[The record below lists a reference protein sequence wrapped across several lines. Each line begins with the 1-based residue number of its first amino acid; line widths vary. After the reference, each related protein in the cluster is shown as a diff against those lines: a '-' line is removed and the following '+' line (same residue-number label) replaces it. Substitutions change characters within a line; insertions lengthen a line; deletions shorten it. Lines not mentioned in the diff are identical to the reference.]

1 MMSATNK
8 RIAITSGLIALLLLL
23 DSCARDPQKAKARY
37 LASGQNYMKKGKYG
51 DATVEFRNAL
61 RLDPRFVE
69 AYFQLAH
76 ADIAQQNWDDAYA
89 ALQKAIELDSSRLD
103 ARLDL
108 ARLYLAARDFR
119 QAQEDAKSILSKE
132 PNNAA
137 AYQLL
142 GASLLAQQKRED
154 AFQAFK
160 KVTELRP
167 DDPSA
172 YVNLAL
178 VEISLHNYPDAEQ
191 HFKKAVALDP
201 KFIEAY
207 SDLANFYRLNKQQP
221 EAEQVLQ
228 EAIANNPNEASLY
241 LVWASMLAS
250 QGRRDEAE
258 AILERLRK
266 QVPNSVAAARDIGDF
281 YFQRKETN
289 RALVEYQKALSISP
303 KNKNLEIQKRMQDLY
318 LSTGQIQQAASL
330 DQELMKDAP
339 TDIFVRINHGRL
351 LLAQGNAPNAIT
363 YLQKVVVDAADSEQA
378 HYYLAMAYWQ
388 NGDLGQARSAL
399 IDVLRVKAELPI
411 ALEALGRL
419 SLAQGNAADAQVY
432 AQELIAKQRAVPGD
446 YVLLAEAL
454 ARQGQF
460 RSAEEQILIAKQL
473 APNDPIICL
482 NLAQIYRLEKKWP
495 ETQKEFEAALQ
506 LDPHN
511 TTVLGQY
518 ADYLI
523 TRNQSAEALVRVQAY
538 VTTNPNDAD
547 GHVILGVVYDQ
558 SKNYSSAQA
567 EFERA
572 VQLNPNH
579 PQASILLANVF
590 KEQGKIDLAIAQYQK
605 ALDAQPRS
613 ALLATAVGNLYLEK
627 GDLETARK
635 YYARALE
642 ADPNFAVALAN
653 TAWTYAQEGKNLDV
667 ALGMAQKAKSLMPE
681 RPYSITDTL
690 AWVMYKRG
698 NFAEAIPMLRVC
710 VQKSPE
716 SGEFHYHLGM
726 SLMAAGQ
733 KAEGRKELEAALRM
747 KLNND
752 ADVQQA
758 GQALAQLN

>member
-8 RIAITSGLIALLLLL
+8 RITIASGLIALLLLL
-23 DSCARDPQKAKARY
+23 GSCARDPKKAKAKY

-51 DATVEFRNAL
+51 DAAVEFRNAL
-61 RLDPRFVE
+61 RLDPRFVD
-69 AYFQLAH
+69 AYFQLAQ

-89 ALQKAIELDSSRLD
+89 ALQKAIELDSGRLD

-119 QAQEDAKSILSKE
+119 QAQEGAESVLRKE

-142 GASLLAQQKRED
+142 GASLLAQQKRDE

-167 DDPSA
+167 DDPGA

-191 HFKKAVALDP
+191 HFKKAVAVDP
-201 KFIEAY
+201 KFIEGY
-207 SDLANFYRLNKQQP
+207 SDLANFYRLNRQQP

-228 EAIANNPNEASLY
+228 EAIANNPNETSLY
-241 LVWASMLAS
+241 LLWASMLAS
-250 QGRRDEAE
+250 QGRKDEAE

-266 QVPNSVAAARDIGDF
+266 QVPNSITAARDIGDF

-303 KNKNLEIQKRMQDLY
+303 KNRNLEIEKRMQDLY
-318 LSTGQIQQAASL
+318 LSTGQTQQAASL
-330 DQELMKDAP
+330 DKELMNYAP

-351 LLAQGNAPNAIT
+351 LVAQGNAPNAIT
-363 YLQKVVVDAADSEQA
+363 YLQKVVADAADSEQA

-432 AQELIAKQRAVPGD
+432 AKELIAKQRAVPGD

-460 RSAEEQILIAKQL
+460 RSAEQQILIAKQL

-482 NLAQIYRLEKKWP
+482 NLAQIYRLEKKWA
-495 ETQKEFEAALQ
+495 EAQKEFEAALE

-523 TRNQSAEALVRVQAY
+523 TRNQSAEALVRVRAY
-538 VTTNPNDAD
+538 VTTNPNEAD

-558 SKNYSSAQA
+558 SKNYGSAQA

-579 PQASILLANVF
+579 AQAPILLANVS
-590 KEQGKIDLAIAQYQK
+590 KEQGKIDLAIAQYQRV
-605 ALDAQPRS
+605 LDAQPRS
-613 ALLATAVGNLYLEK
+613 ALLATMVGNLYLEK

-635 YYARALE
+635 YYARAIE
-642 ADPNFAVALAN
+642 VDPNFAVALAN

-698 NFAEAIPMLRVC
+698 NFAEAIPMLREC

-733 KAEGRKELEAALRM
+733 KAEGRKELETALRM

-758 GQALAQLN
+758 SQALAQLN